1 MWGKLIVR
9 FNFTFFQSNRINV
22 FIQLSSRFV
31 GFWGWLV
38 FGGDLRGGSNPSR
51 NESLCATLQ
60 HFCILGKKYCKKLE
74 ALNATERR
82 TLLGRFHSKI
92 CPLQLGAF

>member
-31 GFWGWLV
+31 GFWVWLV

-60 HFCILGKKYCKKLE
+60 PFAFWGKGIEKSLKL
-74 ALNATERR
+74 
-82 TLLGRFHSKI
+82 
-92 CPLQLGAF
+92 